1 MSSNGRRVI
10 LDRRPDLVSVLE
22 AAYGHEKDEEAWAGQ
37 LVDAIQRALPRS
49 NGVGFNLF
57 EYDENLAI
65 TRLRHVAAV
74 GSGIAGK
81 SVSGSVFRAAG
92 PEVARRYHFP
102 RRLVTTQS
110 EIDDAGSDEVRE
122 FGEFFRR
129 RVGMADGVAMIGR
142 SNDGIGFV
150 LYAGFDERIELGR
163 YERQALAR
171 VALHLESAI
180 RLRLRPERAV
190 AVMDANGKLLHCT
203 EEALD
208 RDALAKHVVAVEA
221 SHLRGARRGAEGIA
235 TWNALL
241 DGRLSL
247 VARDIGGKRH
257 YVLLENAPDRRA
269 MRVLSRQE
277 VEILHLSARGMPV
290 KLVSYALGIASST
303 ISHALASAANKL
315 GLQSPRELLR
325 LASNFVP
332 ESAGELDLGSLT
344 SAERD
349 VLELI
354 RQGLSNQ
361 QIADARRSSART
373 VANQVNAILR
383 KTNVLSRRALI
394 AAAMP
399 ST

>member
-1 MSSNGRRVI
+1 MSSNGRRIV
-10 LDRRPDLVSVLE
+10 LDRGSDLVSILE
-22 AAYGHEKDEEAWAGQ
+22 AAYSHEADEQVWAAQ
-37 LVDAIQRALPRS
+37 VADAVQRAFPRS

-57 EYDENLAI
+57 EYDERLAI
-65 TRLRHVAAV
+65 TQLRHAAAI
-74 GSGIAGK
+74 GSGIAGR
-81 SVSGSVFRAAG
+81 SVGGSAFRAAG

-110 EIDDAGSDEVRE
+110 EIDDAGSEQVRE

-129 RVGMADGVAMIGR
+129 SVGIADGVAMIGR

-150 LYAGFDERIELGR
+150 LYTGFDERLDIGR
-163 YERQALAR
+163 YERQTLSR
-171 VALHLESAI
+171 IALHLESAI
-180 RLRLRPERAV
+180 RLRLRPERTV
-190 AVMDANGKLLHCT
+190 AVMDADGKLLHCT
-203 EEALD
+203 EGSLD
-208 RDALAKHVVAVEA
+208 PNALATHVARVEA
-221 SHLRGARRGAEGIA
+221 SHLRASRLGAESIA

-247 VARDIGGKRH
+247 VARDIAGKRH

-303 ISHALASAANKL
+303 ISHSLVSAANKL

-349 VLELI
+349 VLERI

-373 VANQVNAILR
+373 VANQINAILR
-383 KTNVLSRRALI
+383 KTNALSRRALI
-394 AAAMP
+394 AATLP